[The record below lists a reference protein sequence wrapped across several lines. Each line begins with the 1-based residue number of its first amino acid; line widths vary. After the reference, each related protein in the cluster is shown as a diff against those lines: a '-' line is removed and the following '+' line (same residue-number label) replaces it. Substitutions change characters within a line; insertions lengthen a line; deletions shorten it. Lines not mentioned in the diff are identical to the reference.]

1 MASDRKQC
9 MVVLVRSS
17 PPKARR
23 GADQEVVTTWLQAP
37 NSPRLELDQ
46 QWHHTRRNPIGTRGT
61 FCMHRSKRCVSS
73 YYSCQQSHHYSFFA
87 TLMNYRYALET
98 KPCDWIVSGYG
109 VFHHLLS
116 PTFLQDT
123 NAPAPGGFISVLGLD
138 AWQAP
143 QCPLLTTS
151 EEDEDEEEDEQE
163 HHDESSINSR
173 FVAFPLKEKCRVLH
187 VGCGNSQ
194 LGEYMLHDGFRDI
207 VNVDYSEVVI
217 NKSKSRVACFDYARL
232 FIFLP
237 HNLSSIQHT
246 GSAREVR

>member
-1 MASDRKQC
+1 
-9 MVVLVRSS
+9 
-17 PPKARR
+17 
-23 GADQEVVTTWLQAP
+23 
-37 NSPRLELDQ
+37 
-46 QWHHTRRNPIGTRGT
+46 
-61 FCMHRSKRCVSS
+61 
-73 YYSCQQSHHYSFFA
+73 
-87 TLMNYRYALET
+87 MNYRYALET
-98 KPCDWIVSGYG
+98 EPCDWIVSGYG

-143 QCPLLTTS
+143 QCPLLPTS
-151 EEDEDEEEDEQE
+151 EEDEDEEEEEQE
-163 HHDESSINSR
+163 QHDESSINSR

-217 NKSKSRVACFDYARL
+217 NKSKSRVHGLLRL
-232 FIFLP
+232 CTIVYLPTTQLIFYSTYQQCERGTMK
-237 HNLSSIQHT
+237 SSSQ
-246 GSAREVR
+246 SFKNAW

>member
-1 MASDRKQC
+1 MY
-9 MVVLVRSS
+9 L
-17 PPKARR
+17 
-23 GADQEVVTTWLQAP
+23 
-37 NSPRLELDQ
+37 
-46 QWHHTRRNPIGTRGT
+46 HTFT
-61 FCMHRSKRCVSS
+61 
-73 YYSCQQSHHYSFFA
+73 CQQSHHCSFFA

-143 QCPLLTTS
+143 QCPLLTTR